1 MTLSSQLDTAMPP
14 HPSPLPR
21 FFACIL
27 PSNNTLTLRKKSR
40 ERGQHGAVQLGAV
53 PKKLPT
59 VNQLETQLV
68 SLRSLRLTCH
78 TLQKTLDFVGCDKC
92 GGPPFTDT
100 ISNPILTGHPQRPW

>member
-1 MTLSSQLDTAMPP
+1 MPP
-14 HPSPLPR
+14 HPSPLPQ

-53 PKKLPT
+53 PKKLPA

-68 SLRSLRLTCH
+68 CLRSLRLTCH
-78 TLQKTLDFVGCDKC
+78 TLQKTLDFAGCDTC
-92 GGPPFTDT
+92 AGTLFTDT